1 MGGFQEE
8 GRPGEYAFEKD
19 GGFNPATSGCL
30 GSEGETER
38 TDDTGEMKWVG
49 ELVKNV
55 LEIRSKEQN
64 GVFALLT
71 YMKILEMKILHVMKM
86 YEM

>member
-1 MGGFQEE
+1 
-8 GRPGEYAFEKD
+8 
-19 GGFNPATSGCL
+19 
-30 GSEGETER
+30 
-38 TDDTGEMKWVG
+38 MKWVG